1 MHLHYDFSHP
11 SINEKKDF
19 LNLNLQKINSKAN
32 FKEQYFRVACQY
44 LFIVVIL
51 LA

>member
-11 SINEKKDF
+11 QYKRKKGF
-19 LNLNLQKINSKAN
+19 LKLELKKINSKAN